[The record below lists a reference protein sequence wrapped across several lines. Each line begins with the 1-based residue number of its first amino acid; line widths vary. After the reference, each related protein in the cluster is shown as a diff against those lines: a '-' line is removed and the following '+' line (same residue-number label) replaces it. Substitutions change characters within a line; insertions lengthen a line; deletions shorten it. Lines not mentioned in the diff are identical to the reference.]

1 MKKLLAVLLACA
13 TAVWAQSCPSSPPD
27 LSAVTAALEKEMR
40 ANGTPGAAL
49 VVVCGGKVVLVEGFG
64 QASVETGAPVT
75 ASTLFRLGS
84 TAKVFTGLAL
94 ASLADHGKIK
104 LDQPI
109 GGYVK
114 GLGPRLSAVT
124 LHQLLTHSAGL
135 WDDAPQDGPHDDS
148 ALAANVKS
156 WKEELL
162 LAEPGR
168 VFSYANTGYVLA
180 GYALEQ
186 VYGKPFADAVSE
198 LVLQPLGMKSSTY
211 RPLTAMTYPLAI
223 GHQPGPQGP
232 RVIRPFA
239 DHAGA
244 WPPGSLF
251 TSAQEMAAF
260 MNAILNQETPAMKRV
275 LQPHV
280 KIAPMDASYGY
291 GVMIQDEGGLRI
303 VRHTGGRAG
312 YGSVFHLAPEHRA
325 GVAILANRS
334 GAIFGRVTR
343 MALAALLGIPEGAPA
358 APPRTPT
365 PMSADEMQRYAGVY
379 ENYGPI
385 RAELVVREGK
395 LMAKFGA
402 REFPVQKVGEWRFHA
417 PGAAQLT
424 DFQLTP
430 GPDGRPEFLTAEAWA
445 MRRRP

>member
-1 MKKLLAVLLACA
+1 MKKLIAVLLMCA
-13 TAVWAQSCPSSPPD
+13 AAVWAQSCPASRPD

-49 VVVCGGKVVLVEGFG
+49 VLVCGGKVVLAEGLG
-64 QASVETGAPVT
+64 QASVETGTAVT

-84 TAKVFTGLAL
+84 TSKVFTGLAL
-94 ASLADHGKIK
+94 ATLAEQGKIK

-109 GGYVK
+109 GAYAK

-124 LHQLLTHSAGL
+124 MHQLLTHSAGL

-148 ALAANVKS
+148 ALAANVRS
-156 WKEELL
+156 WKEDSLL
-162 LAEPGR
+162 TEPGR

-180 GYALEQ
+180 GYVLEQ
-186 VYGKPFADAVSE
+186 VYGKPFADAISE
-198 LVLQPLGMKSSTY
+198 LVLRPTGMKSSTF
-211 RPLTAMTYPLAI
+211 RPLVAMTYPLAI
-223 GHQPGPQGP
+223 GHQPTREGPS
-232 RVIRPFA
+232 VIRPFA

-260 MNAILNQETPAMKRV
+260 LNAILNQETAAMKRV
-275 LQPHV
+275 LTPHV
-280 KIAPMDASYGY
+280 KIAPMGASYGY
-291 GVMIQDEGGLRI
+291 GVMIQYEGGLRI
-303 VRHTGGRAG
+303 FRHTGGRAG

-334 GAIFGRVTR
+334 GAIYGRIAR
-343 MALAALLGIPEGAPA
+343 MALAAMLGIPEAAPA
-358 APPRTPT
+358 APPRNPVS
-365 PMSADEMQRYAGVY
+365 MSPEEMQRYAGVY

-395 LMAKFGA
+395 LLAKFGG

-417 PGAAQLT
+417 PGGAQLT
-424 DFQLTP
+424 DFLLTP
-430 GPDGRPEFLTAEAWA
+430 GADGRPEFLAAEAWA
-445 MRRRP
+445 LRRRP